1 MPSPNWT
8 ISSTAAPMQ
17 LPRSAPSRRLE
28 IAAWLSCRCVLVVM
42 SHLLVR
48 LAGGAGDGR
57 CARGA
62 SDEAHVD
69 GGELP
74 VACVVDQDQGG
85 AGGLGDRVALVAAAG
100 VVAGGDDRG
109 LAVYAGL
116 HLGEPEAV
124 VAQVA

>member
-1 MPSPNWT
+1 MPSPNCT

-17 LPRSAPSRRLE
+17 FPRSAQPPAGGVRG
-28 IAAWLSCRCVLVVM
+28 ASCCCAVVVM

-57 CARGA
+57 CTRGA
-62 SDEAHVD
+62 CDEAHVD

-74 VACVVDQDQGG
+74 VARVADHDQGG
-85 AGGLGDRVALVAAAG
+85 AGGLGNRVALVAAAG

-109 LAVYAGL
+109 LAVYAGR

-124 VAQVA
+124 VAE